1 MQKGR
6 KFDSEKPR
14 YSLIPAK
21 ALDEVAHVLTYGS
34 RKYED
39 FNWKYL
45 DKPKDRFFSAAQ
57 RHAWEWMQGEEND
70 KETGRNHLASAICN
84 MMFLLELELEKKE
97 EQEAQDQNE
106 VKIET
111 KWQPINL
118 NVRFDNIELD
128 ELGI

>member
-21 ALDEVAHVLTYGS
+21 ALDEVVHVLTYGS
-34 RKYED
+34 KKYED
-39 FNWKYL
+39 FNWKYI

-84 MMFLLELELEKKE
+84 LMFLLELELEKQGKKE
-97 EQEAQDQNE
+97 VDDQPK

-111 KWQPINL
+111 KWQPIKPHI
-118 NVRFDNIELD
+118 VFDHIDID

>member
-6 KFDSEKPR
+6 KFDSEKAR

-70 KETGRNHLASAICN
+70 QETGRNHLASAICN
-84 MMFLLELELEKKE
+84 LMFLLELELEKQGKKE
-97 EQEAQDQNE
+97 VDDQHK

-111 KWQPINL
+111 KWQPIKP
-118 NVRFDNIELD
+118 NVVFDHLDID

>member
-21 ALDEVAHVLTYGS
+21 ALDEVVHVLTYGS
-34 RKYED
+34 KKYED
-39 FNWKYL
+39 FNWKYI

-84 MMFLLELELEKKE
+84 LMFLLELELEKQGKKE
-97 EQEAQDQNE
+97 VDDQPK

-111 KWQPINL
+111 KWQPIKPNI
-118 NVRFDNIELD
+118 VFDHLDID

>member
-1 MQKGR
+1 MQVGR

-21 ALDEVAHVLTYGS
+21 ALDEVVHVLTYGS
-34 RKYED
+34 KKYED
-39 FNWKYL
+39 FNWKYI

-84 MMFLLELELEKKE
+84 LMFLLELELENQSKKE
-97 EQEAQDQNE
+97 VDDQPK

-111 KWQPINL
+111 KWQPIRL
-118 NVRFDNIELD
+118 NVKFDDIDID